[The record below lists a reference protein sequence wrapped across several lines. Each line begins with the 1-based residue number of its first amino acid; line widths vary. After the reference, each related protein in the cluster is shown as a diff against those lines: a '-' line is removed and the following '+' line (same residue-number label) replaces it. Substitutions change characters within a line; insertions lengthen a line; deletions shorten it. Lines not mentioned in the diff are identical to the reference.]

1 MRAFLIGVAHAVPCC
16 SLGTAPCAADRTVN
30 CTGEE
35 RRLAPQVALREYCKM
50 GYAHDGAASV
60 QLNASARVWVS
71 RLYRGRTGK
80 GVCKRACACVCMP
93 CATWLRMPARLAA
106 LCSFFTR
113 PHLRHCY
120 FNSASRKHKD
130 EHKQRNK
137 QTSVALASR
146 LLLSMHSLTG
156 ERRASDLC
164 GFARA
169 EVLWAIGAVGSRS
182 TSGAIRRRMHRRPAA
197 RGQRVCNGVLP
208 RALRVVTAGH
218 RRRAAGARR
227 ASILAAS
234 ARVTRSG
241 RALALCN
248 VARCAPTART
258 ANTRAACPGRFAAAA
273 VGACYQVP
281 FRC

>member
-1 MRAFLIGVAHAVPCC
+1 
-16 SLGTAPCAADRTVN
+16 
-30 CTGEE
+30 
-35 RRLAPQVALREYCKM
+35 
-50 GYAHDGAASV
+50 
-60 QLNASARVWVS
+60 
-71 RLYRGRTGK
+71 
-80 GVCKRACACVCMP
+80 
-93 CATWLRMPARLAA
+93 
-106 LCSFFTR
+106 
-113 PHLRHCY
+113 
-120 FNSASRKHKD
+120 
-130 EHKQRNK
+130 
-137 QTSVALASR
+137 
-146 LLLSMHSLTG
+146 MHSLTG

-169 EVLWAIGAVGSRS
+169 EVLWATVGSRS

-197 RGQRVCNGVLP
+197 RGQRVCNGALP

-273 VGACYQVP
+273 VGACYQYHFGADGTDGLWRWCFALRSVGP
-281 FRC
+281 RRRVRRLSQSEATGMLRSRQ